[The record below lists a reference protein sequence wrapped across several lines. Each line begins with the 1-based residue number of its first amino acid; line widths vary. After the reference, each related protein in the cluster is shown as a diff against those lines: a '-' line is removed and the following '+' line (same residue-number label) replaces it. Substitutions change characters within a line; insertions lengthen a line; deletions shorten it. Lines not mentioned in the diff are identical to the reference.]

1 MQERHCGW
9 CLVPLLSFYPG
20 CTIYLVPCRTLLRMG
35 DRPRSPQIFEIYL
48 PGLVAVRWRPLG
60 SSGGGLQMTVTT
72 GSPGRGLSI
81 GTGSRCY
88 SLSIVHSGPIRLEDE
103 GGKTKYGGRSGELD
117 RTRGSIRTRRGR
129 SHRSRS
135 SLPRSSAGR
144 GLAFVPS
151 SMAAPPPS
159 LDRSYL
165 PGFSRGYAFEGVSLS
180 RKHVSPSHWSNLGRC
195 PISRIVTTAHW
206 WNGTH
211 VIVRPTWDGSTP
223 GPGARGDSL
232 SGGTDGVGSS
242 LRTLRE
248 DQQSTRIESSWCFA
262 STRASRLTQR
272 RLEART

>member
-1 MQERHCGW
+1 
-9 CLVPLLSFYPG
+9 
-20 CTIYLVPCRTLLRMG
+20 
-35 DRPRSPQIFEIYL
+35 
-48 PGLVAVRWRPLG
+48 
-60 SSGGGLQMTVTT
+60 MTVTT
-72 GSPGRGLSI
+72 GSAGRGLSI
-81 GTGSRCY
+81 GRGSRCY
-88 SLSIVHSGPIRLEDE
+88 SLSIARSGPIRLEDG

-129 SHRSRS
+129 SQRSRG

-165 PGFSRGYAFEGVSLS
+165 RGFPRGYAFEGVSLP
-180 RKHVSPSHWSNLGRC
+180 RKHVSPFHWSNSVWRAT
-195 PISRIVTTAHW
+195 SRTASTAHW

-232 SGGTDGVGSS
+232 FGGTDGVGSS
-242 LRTLRE
+242 LQGLRE
-248 DQQSTRIESSWCFA
+248 AHQSTRIESSWCSA
-262 STRASRLTQR
+262 GTRASRPTQR